1 MANMVLYN
9 AYISVNSVDLSDHCH
24 SLTLNYEAEMLDE
37 TMMGDLTRSNKPG
50 LKNWSADA
58 EFESD
63 FAAGEVDATLFP
75 LIGANAFAL
84 VIKPDNSA
92 VSSTNPSFTGNAV
105 LENYQPLGG
114 TVGELSMTSCTFRSA
129 GTLVRATS

>member
-9 AYISVNSVDLSDHCH
+9 AYLSVNSVDLSDHTH

-63 FAAGEVDATLFP
+63 FAVGEVDATLFP
-75 LIGANAFAL
+75 LIGAAAFP
-84 VIKPDNSA
+84 IEIRPDAGA
-92 VSSTNPSFTGNAV
+92 VAVTNPKFTGNAV

-129 GTLVRATS
+129 GTLSRATA